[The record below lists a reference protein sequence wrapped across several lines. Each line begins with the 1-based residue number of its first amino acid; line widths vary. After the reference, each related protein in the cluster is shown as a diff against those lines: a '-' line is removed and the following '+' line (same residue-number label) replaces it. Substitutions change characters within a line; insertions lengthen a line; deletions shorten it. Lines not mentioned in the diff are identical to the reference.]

1 MMSANGETGSRE
13 TGEHLDGEKT
23 SISSKTLEEREKAIR
38 FLNSPSIAHL
48 SKEVK
53 ENYLKQKG
61 FNSQDIEDLYHEI
74 NNKAFDTI
82 WNSQIDSN
90 GIEKQGPTQQY
101 RQQHHQYYPHQPLN
115 SMHDHSNDKE
125 ISLPNPMV
133 PITIGGIIA
142 VFGLAAFRWLNGQDF
157 VLFPTT
163 SHSTITDTTTKGDE
177 ILPEASSTIDN
188 DDNHKEEDEIITQD
202 INKLISTIENLAQIQ
217 KDTIKILEREKATKV
232 TNVAMTALRKQS
244 ANTNVSNDDLET
256 CDRINSSILL
266 VQIVE
271 CKCAFD
277 ALVKECKSWDMKS
290 QSEGSEIPARDA
302 VLSTLSKLE
311 SIGLTLDSIQSL
323 MKEVIHKSN
332 SDSEK
337 EYSNDSQATQNTV
350 QSTPNITKA
359 KDSSELSSEKIESIN
374 NKENSTPE
382 DIGNDNAVIQTDPST
397 IIPSIESFQ
406 EAFKKLQSSNSP
418 TLIKSGCQMLYLHIS
433 NLISHPSDKQFKRI
447 STKSSTFKNKIGN
460 VQFATQVLKSVGFT
474 EEGTYLVY
482 KSESDSN
489 KLQDEQSSNNEHVQK
504 RQQNQT
510 NLNSNELALLQG
522 AALSLK
528 HVL

>member
-1 MMSANGETGSRE
+1 MMSANEEIGSRE
-13 TGEHLDGEKT
+13 IGKNLDVKKN
-23 SISSKTLEEREKAIR
+23 IMSSKTLEEREKAIR

-61 FNSQDIEDLYHEI
+61 FNSQDIEHLYHEI
-74 NNKAFDTI
+74 NNKAFDMI
-82 WNSQIDSN
+82 WNSQIDLN
-90 GIEKQGPTQQY
+90 GIAKEGPAQQY
-101 RQQHHQYYPHQPLN
+101 LKQHHQYYPHQPLN
-115 SMHDHSNDKE
+115 PMPDHSNDKE

-133 PITIGGIIA
+133 PLTIGGMIA

-163 SHSTITDTTTKGDE
+163 SHSTITDANTKKDE
-177 ILPEASSTIDN
+177 ILPEASSIIDN
-188 DDNHKEEDEIITQD
+188 DCNDKEDDESFIQD
-202 INKLISTIENLAQIQ
+202 IKNLTSTIQNLAQIQ
-217 KDTIKILEREKATKV
+217 KDTVKILEREKATKV

-244 ANTNVSNDDLET
+244 NTNASNNNLET
-256 CDRINSSILL
+256 YDRISSSTLL

-277 ALVKECKSWDMKS
+277 ALVKECKSWDIKS
-290 QSEGSEIPARDA
+290 QSERSEIPVRDA

-323 MKEVIHKSN
+323 MKEEIHQSN

-337 EYSNDSQATQNTV
+337 EYSNNSQATQNTV
-350 QSTPNITKA
+350 QSTPNITKG
-359 KDSSELSSEKIESIN
+359 KDSPKVSYEKVESIN
-374 NKENSTPE
+374 DKRTISTSE
-382 DIGNDNAVIQTDPST
+382 DIGHDNAVLQTDLCT
-397 IIPSIESFQ
+397 VIPSIESFQ

-418 TLIKSGCQMLYLHIS
+418 TLIKTGCQMLYLHIS

-447 STKSSTFKNKIGN
+447 STKSSTFKNKIGK
-460 VQFATQVLKSVGFT
+460 VQFATEVLKSVGFT
-474 EEGTYLVY
+474 EEGSYLVF
-482 KSESDSN
+482 KSESEIS
-489 KLQDEQSSNNEHVQK
+489 KLQDEQTSNHDDVQTTQENE
-504 RQQNQT
+504 T

-528 HVL
+528 DAL